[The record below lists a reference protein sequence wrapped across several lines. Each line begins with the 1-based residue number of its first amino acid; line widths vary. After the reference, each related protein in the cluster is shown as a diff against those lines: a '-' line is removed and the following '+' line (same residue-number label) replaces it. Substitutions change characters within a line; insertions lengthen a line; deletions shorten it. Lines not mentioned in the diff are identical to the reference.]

1 MSPFERRHSSRT
13 ASFRRQTQGSTTS
26 VVDDSMTALDQE
38 ATVLVGERAALQT
51 PAINV
56 RQVILDLLSR
66 RDHSKRELTQKLRQ
80 RGALDAHIE
89 LELAWAE
96 QQGYLCEM
104 RFAQMLLRTVLQK
117 GYGLAYYRQLCQQHQ
132 LDNTLIQQSLA
143 EEEPDWF
150 AAAQQVYQKKYGAAK
165 VSAAVELDFKERQKR
180 MAFLQ
185 RRGFSSEQIRYV
197 MQHSED

>member
-1 MSPFERRHSSRT
+1 MS
-13 ASFRRQTQGSTTS
+13 AI
-26 VVDDSMTALDQE
+26 DQE
-38 ATVLVGERAALQT
+38 VAALVADRAALT
-51 PAINV
+51 PPAINV

-89 LELAWAE
+89 VELAWAE
-96 QQGYLCEM
+96 QQGYLSEM

-132 LDNTLIQQSLA
+132 LDNTLLQQSLA
-143 EEEPDWF
+143 EQEPDWF
-150 AAAQQVYQKKYGAAK
+150 DTALQVYQKKYGRAT
-165 VSAAVELDFKERQKR
+165 SAAVEELDFKERQKR